1 MLPEFSPQCIQISK
15 MMQRLSHKRV
25 VWVEHRL
32 SDFQGSLQ
40 QWSSL
45 EIIQWHIKNSILLLL
60 LHDRSS
66 GCHATISWLSV
77 TQQRR
82 VRHGLHILKIQL
94 WFCNFIIWNLRLS
107 SSYNQKSKK
116 KQAGKARESK
126 SDREVIEFS
135 SASDWLKE
143 WSEFYGPITVRFTA
157 KPTQPWIT
165 SDTQFKIALH
175 TYYFTLS

>member
-1 MLPEFSPQCIQISK
+1 

-66 GCHATISWLSV
+66 GCHATISWSSV
-77 TQQRR
+77 TQRRR

-94 WFCNFIIWNLRLS
+94 WFCDFIIWNLRLS
-107 SSYNQKSKK
+107 SSYITILILFHLYVTYLVFVFKIQEKKYYFNDIVYSNQIFW
-116 KQAGKARESK
+116 SK
-126 SDREVIEFS
+126 SLKMAENILKHFFDW
-135 SASDWLKE
+135 AS
-143 WSEFYGPITVRFTA
+143 
-157 KPTQPWIT
+157 
-165 SDTQFKIALH
+165 
-175 TYYFTLS
+175 

>member
-1 MLPEFSPQCIQISK
+1 MIKCLLPELSPQRIQISK

-66 GCHATISWLSV
+66 ECHAMISWSSV
-77 TQQRR
+77 TQRRR
-82 VRHGLHILKIQL
+82 VRHGLHILKIQY

-107 SSYNQKSKK
+107 SSYITILILFQLYLTYLVFVFKIQEKKYHFNDIFYSNQIFW
-116 KQAGKARESK
+116 SK
-126 SDREVIEFS
+126 SLKMTENR
-135 SASDWLKE
+135 AS
-143 WSEFYGPITVRFTA
+143 
-157 KPTQPWIT
+157 
-165 SDTQFKIALH
+165 
-175 TYYFTLS
+175 